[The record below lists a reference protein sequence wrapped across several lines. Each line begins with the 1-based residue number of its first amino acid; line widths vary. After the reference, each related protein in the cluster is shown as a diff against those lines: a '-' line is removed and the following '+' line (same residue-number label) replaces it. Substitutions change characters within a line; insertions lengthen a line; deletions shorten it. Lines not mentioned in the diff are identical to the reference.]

1 MSEVDL
7 VIRGDV
13 VTPDRV
19 IADGYIAVS
28 GEIIESVGE
37 GTPPAAAEVQDCRGN
52 WIIPGV
58 VDGQTHAASQKHA
71 HDTQYGKCI
80 DFAGLF

>member
-1 MSEVDL
+1 MSEADL

-19 IADGYIAVS
+19 IADGYVAVS
-28 GEIIESVGE
+28 GEIIESVVE
-37 GTPPAAAEVQDCRGN
+37 GTPPAAAEVQDCRGS

-58 VDGQTHAASQKHA
+58 VDGQTHA
-71 HDTQYGKCI
+71 
-80 DFAGLF
+80 